1 MKLWQARLIG
11 LGLGVTTLVGCTH
24 ILPIDG
30 TATTVRNVEFMT
42 LWKTYSHCRSSS
54 DPNEMR
60 ADAERLRQ
68 AVQTQAST
76 IHPKFLGMEAD
87 TALPSRLTVDPQAM
101 VMACSL
107 HAGQTAQ
114 SLGRRAIALEMFN
127 MIVTINPEPKYA
139 YYVSEASRRLEQL
152 EHSAPNED
160 DAHSTS

>member
-1 MKLWQARLIG
+1 MKQWQVKLIG
-11 LGLGVTTLVGCTH
+11 LGLVVTTLAGCANS
-24 ILPIDG
+24 LDG
-30 TATTVRNVEFMT
+30 QSTSAGNVEFMT

-60 ADAERLRQ
+60 ADAERLRR
-68 AVQTQAST
+68 AVQTQPST
-76 IHPKFLGMEAD
+76 IHPKFLGMEAG

-127 MIVTINPEPKYA
+127 MIITTNPEPKYA
-139 YYVSEASRRLEQL
+139 YYVGEASRGLEQL
-152 EHSAPNED
+152 DHSAPKEG

>member
-1 MKLWQARLIG
+1 MKGWQVKLIG
-11 LGLGVTTLVGCTH
+11 LGLVVTTLVGCAN
-24 ILPIDG
+24 ILDG
-30 TATTVRNVEFMT
+30 QSTSVRNVEFMT

-60 ADAERLRQ
+60 ADAERLRR
-68 AVQTQAST
+68 AVQSQPST
-76 IHPKFLGMEAD
+76 IHPKFLGMEAPG
-87 TALPSRLTVDPQAM
+87 TGLPSRLTVDPQAM

-127 MIVTINPEPKYA
+127 MIMTINPEPKYA
-139 YYVSEASRRLEQL
+139 YYVGEASRGLEQL
-152 EHSAPNED
+152 NDSAPKEG